1 MDKINIKLAVFSSG
15 KGTSIRPLINKIQN
29 QEISGVEISLVFTNK
44 LDAPIIEYAKNNN
57 IRTYT
62 LEYSKESHKNREGYD
77 MEIDNLLNGIDY
89 IFLVGYMRLIS
100 PWMINKWKNKIIN
113 LHPSLLP
120 AFAGMM
126 DLGVHQAVLDRGCKI
141 TGASIMFIDEGAD
154 TGQIINQKS
163 IEVYNDDTAE
173 SLKSRIQAVESTLII
188 DFVKSIINIS

>member
-1 MDKINIKLAVFSSG
+1 
-15 KGTSIRPLINKIQN
+15 
-29 QEISGVEISLVFTNK
+29 
-44 LDAPIIEYAKNNN
+44 
-57 IRTYT
+57 
-62 LEYSKESHKNREGYD
+62 
-77 MEIDNLLNGIDY
+77 
-89 IFLVGYMRLIS
+89 MRLIS